1 MIFYL
6 ALKNI
11 LSRKSSIV
19 IIIFIAFALTLM
31 TVINSVFESTE
42 HGVETVYTNSFTGD
56 LVIRPKNNV
65 PLSLFGDETPIT
77 GDLTQITTLIP
88 YSEIKSC
95 IAALPGVV
103 NVVPQVTC
111 VTAMETDGTRSAT
124 YVFGVPGTSYVNLMP
139 SIRIVEGVPY
149 GDAERGVMLS
159 VGGATRIGAHL
170 GDMVQFIVQDGL
182 SFRIRA
188 ATLTAIYDYEVE
200 NAILDRIALADPY
213 TVRSL
218 LGMNETA
225 GSFDDTGISEEKTD
239 LLTEDFDIEDLFGAA
254 EDSDAFLL
262 AEDIIDESVL
272 WGSDSAG
279 TTAAQLSETDFAE
292 STSWNYLLVRLTD
305 AGKADKTIRML
316 NRVFRKNGW
325 PVEAMNWR
333 NAAGSTALY
342 LYWMRLIFNAG
353 VIIVLAA
360 GFIIINN
367 TLVVGILNRT
377 QEIGT
382 LRAEGASRR
391 FITLQCMIE
400 TFLLTI
406 TAGIIACIL
415 GALISAWVSSM
426 GITFTNAFLTQLF
439 GADTLQFATSFSTAA
454 ETMLLSFLLGIVGW
468 MYPVRTALKITPVQA
483 MQGAN

>member
-65 PLSLFGDETPIT
+65 PLSLFGDETPVT
-77 GDLTQITTLIP
+77 GELTAIETLIP
-88 YSEIKSC
+88 YSDIKNHLLS
-95 IAALPGVV
+95 LPQTQS
-103 NVVPQVTC
+103 VVPQVSC
-111 VTAMETDGTRSAT
+111 ATAMEVNGRRTAT
-124 YVFGVPGTSYVNLMP
+124 YVFGVPGTSYVTAMP
-139 SIRIVEGVPY
+139 SIQIVEGEPY
-149 GDAERGVMLS
+149 ADSERGVMLS
-159 VGGATRIGAHL
+159 SGGAARIGAKI
-170 GDMVQFIVQDGL
+170 GDTVQFIVQDGL

-188 ATLTAIYDYEVE
+188 ATLTAIYDYAVK
-200 NAILDRIALADPY
+200 NAILDRIALADAY

-218 LGMNETA
+218 LNLTDTA
-225 GSFDDTGISEEKTD
+225 SEDTYAIAEEKTD
-239 LLTEDFDIEDLFGAA
+239 LLDSDFDIEDLFGSAFDTDEFIL
-254 EDSDAFLL
+254 EDSFVESVDQDSVT
-262 AEDIIDESVL
+262 EQIIDP
-272 WGSDSAG
+272 
-279 TTAAQLSETDFAE
+279 AAS
-292 STSWNYLLVRLTD
+292 STWNYLIVRLAPGT
-305 AGKADKTIRML
+305 AADSVIRSL
-316 NRVFRKNGW
+316 NRTFRKNGW

-342 LYWMRLIFNAG
+342 LYWMRLIFNVG
-353 VIIVLAA
+353 VLVVLAA

-367 TLVVGILNRT
+367 TLVVSVLNRT

-382 LRAEGASRR
+382 LRAQGASRR

-400 TFLLTI
+400 TFLLTL

-415 GALISAWVSSM
+415 GYFASNWVSGM
-426 GITFTNAFLTQLF
+426 NITFSNAFLKQLF
-439 GADTLQFATSFSTAA
+439 GSDTLQFATSVK
-454 ETMLLSFLLGIVGW
+454 TMGQTLALSLLLGIVGW
-468 MYPVRTALKITPVQA
+468 MYPVRAALKITPVQA
-483 MQGAN
+483 MQGAS